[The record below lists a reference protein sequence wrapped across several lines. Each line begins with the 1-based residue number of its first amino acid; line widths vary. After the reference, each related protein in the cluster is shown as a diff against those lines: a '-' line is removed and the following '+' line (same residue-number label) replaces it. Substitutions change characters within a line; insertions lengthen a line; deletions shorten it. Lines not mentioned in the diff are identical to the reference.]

1 MKHKFKNICYD
12 AAKLLNG
19 CDKLS
24 TFMSRVSKQAQEDR
38 GMGWSADEY
47 KGMAFEALIEVL
59 ICASPIDKR
68 IGIKDYRPADTKI
81 DGPDMGIDGYG
92 LSHSGNL
99 HTVQIKYRSDA
110 MTDLTTKDMISNF
123 VAKTTSSPKY
133 QNADMTVFT
142 TAKGLNQKVAE
153 DMYHSRVRT
162 LGYKDLSKL
171 IDSNPAFWEMFR
183 SEMGI

>member
-1 MKHKFKNICYD
+1 MKHNFKNRCYD

-19 CDKLS
+19 CEKLS
-24 TFMSRVSKQAQEDR
+24 TFMNRVNKQAQEDR

-47 KGMAFEALIEVL
+47 KGMAFEALVEVL
-59 ICASPIDKR
+59 VCASPIDKR
-68 IGIKDYRPADTKI
+68 IGIKDYRPANSKI

-92 LSHSGNL
+92 LSHNGNL
-99 HTVQIKYRSDA
+99 HTIQIKYRSDI
-110 MTDLTTKDMISNF
+110 MTDLTTRDMISNF

-162 LGYKDLSKL
+162 LNYKDLSKL
-171 IDSNPAFWEMFR
+171 IDSNPAFWELFR
-183 SEMGI
+183 SEMGV

>member
-1 MKHKFKNICYD
+1 MKHNFKNRCYD
-12 AAKLLNG
+12 PAKLLSG

-24 TFMSRVSKQAQEDR
+24 TFMNRVSKQAQEDR

-68 IGIKDYRPADTKI
+68 IGIKDYRPADSKI

-92 LSHSGNL
+92 LSHNGNL
-99 HTVQIKYRSDA
+99 HTIQIKYRSDV

-162 LGYKDLSKL
+162 LGYNDLSKL
-171 IDSNPAFWEMFR
+171 INSNLAFWEMFR